1 MTEREADEVLAR
13 AEAFGID
20 LSLLRE
26 SLKLTPTER
35 LRRHEQA
42 AALVEALKNPC
53 EARLDLLPALIP
65 ALCESGVEFV
75 LIGGLAAAV
84 HGATYATRDLD
95 ICYSRHLDNLE
106 KLARVLAPFSPRLRN
121 AIPELPFALDVATLR
136 AGCNFTLTTSAG
148 DLDIFGELPG
158 LGDYPRVIEYAES
171 RKIAGFVCRVL
182 SLEGLILAKRTAGRP
197 KDQAQV
203 TELEALLALR
213 EKQRP
218 EEP

>member
-1 MTEREADEVLAR
+1 MTDREADEALAR

-42 AALVEALKNPC
+42 VALVQALKNPG
-53 EARLDLLPALIP
+53 EVKLDLLPALIP
-65 ALCESGVEFV
+65 ALCESGVKFV

-95 ICYSRHLDNLE
+95 VCYSRHLDNLE
-106 KLARVLAPFSPRLRN
+106 KLARALAPFSPRLRD
-121 AIPELPFALDVATLR
+121 AMPELPFALDFATLR
-136 AGCNFTLTTSAG
+136 AGCNFTLTTTAG
-148 DLDIFGELPG
+148 DLDLFGELPG
-158 LGDYPRVIEYAES
+158 LGDYTRVIEYAES
-171 RKIAGFVCRVL
+171 RKMVGFVCHVL
-182 SLEGLILAKRTAGRP
+182 SLEGLILAKKAAGRP

-213 EKQRP
+213 KKQP
-218 EEP
+218 PQEP